1 MEFNLERIKGL
12 FLLILAVSANFVG
25 NLLGCK
31 TQKLLT
37 ENMFAKHIVLI
48 LLIYFTVDLTSNK
61 IFHPMDIL
69 KSTVELW
76 IFYLLFTKL
85 DMNFTMAVFL
95 LLFGL
100 YISSNYF
107 EYLNKKVEKTDKEV
121 EQLKMIETILPM
133 VSKLIMIVLVI
144 GAVKYYLKQKKDHK
158 KNFKNIKFFFGT
170 TVCDSLK

>member
-1 MEFNLERIKGL
+1 M
-12 FLLILAVSANFVG
+12 G

-121 EQLKMIETILPM
+121 EQLKMIETLLPM
-133 VSKLIMIVLVI
+133 VSKLIMMIE
-144 GAVKYYLKQKKDHK
+144 
-158 KNFKNIKFFFGT
+158 N
-170 TVCDSLK
+170 

>member
-48 LLIYFTVDLTSNK
+48 LLIYFTVDLTSETVS
-61 IFHPMDIL
+61 HPMDTL
-69 KSTVELW
+69 KSTFELW
-76 IFYLLFTKL
+76 VFYLLFTKL
-85 DMNFTMAVFL
+85 DMTFTMVVFL
-95 LLFGL
+95 LLCGL
-100 YISSNYF
+100 YVSSNYSK
-107 EYLNKKVEKTDKEV
+107 YLSKKVEKTEKEV
-121 EQLKMIETILPM
+121 EQLKMLDTLLPM
-133 VSKLIMIVLVI
+133 VSKLIIIVLVI

-158 KNFKNIKFFFGT
+158 KKFKHAKFFFGT
-170 TVCDSLK
+170 TVCKSLK

>member
-121 EQLKMIETILPM
+121 EQLKMIETLLPM

-144 GAVKYYLKQKKDHK
+144 GSVKYYLKQKKDHK
-158 KNFKNIKFFFGT
+158 KNFKHSKFFFGT
-170 TVCDSLK
+170 TVCESLK

>member
-61 IFHPMDIL
+61 IFHPGKSSSLRIGKNIIANFGELNPILL
-69 KSTVELW
+69 KSLG
-76 IFYLLFTKL
+76 IF
-85 DMNFTMAVFL
+85 
-95 LLFGL
+95 L
-100 YISSNYF
+100 YFPISYTPDIPPWRPIC
-107 EYLNKKVEKTDKEV
+107 Y
-121 EQLKMIETILPM
+121 
-133 VSKLIMIVLVI
+133 
-144 GAVKYYLKQKKDHK
+144 
-158 KNFKNIKFFFGT
+158 
-170 TVCDSLK
+170 